1 MEYNPNEA
9 RKKTSPE
16 QQIIRAARNV
26 EYDRKFRKSAEDR
39 LNQENP
45 TPQGVF
51 KVQSQAVARNIVE
64 QANDLVNKKGK
75 GEISNADFAAKMA
88 MVDQM
93 VGNLGNFTKTVESN
107 LALYNQMLKN
117 GTLSYG
123 MDQHEE
129 AVLQAIDR
137 GEVELALDDEGRVK
151 MEGVGKH
158 PMQGNFDI
166 NIYDFVNIPKPFR
179 KMKPINTLVDPFV
192 KNLGLDENGM
202 PRARTN
208 ENGQLVYDSGDYAE
222 HDKEVLGFTLDALNE
237 VGPEGVRSFLGD
249 HLNIPNDE
257 IKALAEDVNFVDE
270 DGLEFEDGAQAAAF
284 KNLNGYMGNKYTRQV
299 RPHPDT
305 IANAAATSAANI
317 AAQKQV
323 MLPAQEEVQ
332 AQQTEVMQ
340 TPQGTVAETAIED
353 ISQTPTTDL
362 NGQPIEN
369 NEIIDES
376 TEETV
381 EETPLK
387 MKSLSAKDLIKKYS

>member
-1 MEYNPNEA
+1 MEYNPNDA
-9 RKKTSPE
+9 RRKTSPE
-16 QQIIRAARNV
+16 QQIIRANRNL
-26 EYDRKFRKSAEDR
+26 EYDRKFKKSAEDR

-51 KVQSQAVARNIVE
+51 KVQSQAVAREIVGK
-64 QANDLVNKKGK
+64 ANELVNKKRK
-75 GEISNADFAAKMA
+75 GEISNADFAAQMA
-88 MVDQM
+88 ATEQM
-93 VGNLGNFTKTVESN
+93 VSNLGNFTKTVESN
-107 LALYNQMLKN
+107 LALYNDMLKN

-123 MDQHEE
+123 IDQHEE

-137 GEVELALDDEGRVK
+137 GDVKLALDKDGRVR

-158 PMQGNFDI
+158 PMEGNFDV

-179 KMKPINTLVDPFV
+179 KMKPINLLVDPFV

-222 HDKEVLGFTLDALNE
+222 HDKEVLDFTLNALEN

-249 HLNIPNDE
+249 HLNIPNKE

-270 DGLEFEDGAQAAAF
+270 EGLEFEDAAQAAAF
-284 KNLNGYMGNKYTRQV
+284 KNLNGYMNAKYTRQV

-305 IANAAATSAANI
+305 IANSAAVSAADI
-317 AAQKQV
+317 ASKKQV

-340 TPQGTVAETAIED
+340 TPQGAVAETAVENINEP
-353 ISQTPTTDL
+353 ITMDL
-362 NGQPIEN
+362 GQPIQA
-369 NEIIDES
+369 ES
-376 TEETV
+376 T
-381 EETPLK
+381 PIK
-387 MKSLSAKDLIKKYS
+387 MKALSAADLIKKYS

>member
-1 MEYNPNEA
+1 MEYNPNDA
-9 RKKTSPE
+9 RRKTSPE
-16 QQIIRAARNV
+16 QQIIRANRSL
-26 EYDRKFRKSAEDR
+26 EYDRKFKKSAEDR

-51 KVQSQAVARNIVE
+51 KVQSQAVAREIVGK
-64 QANDLVNKKGK
+64 ANELVNKKRK
-75 GEISNADFAAKMA
+75 GEISNADFAAQMA
-88 MVDQM
+88 ATEQM
-93 VGNLGNFTKTVESN
+93 VSNLGNFTKTVESN
-107 LALYNQMLKN
+107 LALYNDMLKN

-123 MDQHEE
+123 IDQHEE

-137 GEVELALDDEGRVK
+137 GDVKLALDKDGRVR
-151 MEGVGKH
+151 MEGVGRH
-158 PMQGNFDI
+158 PMEGNFDV

-179 KMKPINTLVDPFV
+179 KMKPINLLVDPFV

-222 HDKEVLGFTLDALNE
+222 HDKEVLDFTLNALEN

-249 HLNIPNDE
+249 HLNMPNNE

-270 DGLEFEDGAQAAAF
+270 EGLEFEDAAQAAAF
-284 KNLNGYMGNKYTRQV
+284 KNLNGYMNGKYTRQV

-305 IANAAATSAANI
+305 IANSAAVSAADI
-317 AAQKQV
+317 ASKKQV

-340 TPQGTVAETAIED
+340 IPQGTVAETAVED
-353 ISQTPTTDL
+353 INEPITMDL
-362 NGQPIEN
+362 GQPIQA
-369 NEIIDES
+369 ES
-376 TEETV
+376 T
-381 EETPLK
+381 PIK
-387 MKSLSAKDLIKKYS
+387 MKALSAADLIKKYS

>member
-1 MEYNPNEA
+1 MEYNPNDA
-9 RKKTSPE
+9 RRKTSPE
-16 QQIIRAARNV
+16 QQIIRANRSL
-26 EYDRKFRKSAEDR
+26 EYDRKFKKSAEDR

-51 KVQSQAVARNIVE
+51 KVQSQAVAREIVGK
-64 QANDLVNKKGK
+64 ANELVNKKRK
-75 GEISNADFAAKMA
+75 GEISNADFAAQMA
-88 MVDQM
+88 ATEQM
-93 VGNLGNFTKTVESN
+93 VSNLGNFTKTVESN
-107 LALYNQMLKN
+107 LALYNDMLKN

-123 MDQHEE
+123 IDQHEE

-137 GEVELALDDEGRVK
+137 GDVKLALDKDGRVR
-151 MEGVGKH
+151 MEGVGRH
-158 PMQGNFDI
+158 PMEGNFDV

-179 KMKPINTLVDPFV
+179 KMKPINLLVDPFV

-222 HDKEVLGFTLDALNE
+222 HDKEVLDFTLNALEN

-249 HLNIPNDE
+249 HLNIPNKE

-270 DGLEFEDGAQAAAF
+270 EGLEFEDAAQAAAF
-284 KNLNGYMGNKYTRQV
+284 KNLNGYMNGKYTRQV

-305 IANAAATSAANI
+305 IANSAAVSAADI
-317 AAQKQV
+317 ASKKQV

-340 TPQGTVAETAIED
+340 TPQGTIAETATED
-353 ISQTPTTDL
+353 VMQTPATDL
-362 NGQPIEN
+362 EGKPIVD
-369 NEIIDES
+369 NEVVSES
-376 TEETV
+376 IEETV
-381 EETPLK
+381 SSPVK
-387 MKSLSAKDLIKKYS
+387 MKELSAADLIKKYS

>member
-1 MEYNPNEA
+1 MEYNPNDA
-9 RKKTSPE
+9 RRKTSPE
-16 QQIIRAARNV
+16 QQIIRANRSL
-26 EYDRKFRKSAEDR
+26 EYDRKFKKSAEDR

-51 KVQSQAVARNIVE
+51 KVQSQAVAREIVGK
-64 QANDLVNKKGK
+64 ANELVNKKRK
-75 GEISNADFAAKMA
+75 GEISNADFAAQMA
-88 MVDQM
+88 ATEQM
-93 VGNLGNFTKTVESN
+93 VSNLGNFTKTVESN
-107 LALYNQMLKN
+107 LALYNDMLKN

-123 MDQHEE
+123 IDQHEE

-137 GEVELALDDEGRVK
+137 GDVKLALDKDGRVR
-151 MEGVGKH
+151 MEGVGRH
-158 PMQGNFDI
+158 PMEGNFDV

-179 KMKPINTLVDPFV
+179 KMKPINLLVDPFV

-222 HDKEVLGFTLDALNE
+222 HDKEVLDFTLNALEN

-249 HLNIPNDE
+249 HLNIPNKE

-270 DGLEFEDGAQAAAF
+270 EGLEFEDAAQAAAF
-284 KNLNGYMGNKYTRQV
+284 KNLNGYMNGKYTRQV

-305 IANAAATSAANI
+305 IANSAAVSAADI
-317 AAQKQV
+317 ASKKQV

-340 TPQGTVAETAIED
+340 IPQGTVAETAVED
-353 ISQTPTTDL
+353 INEPITMDL
-362 NGQPIEN
+362 GQPIQA
-369 NEIIDES
+369 ES
-376 TEETV
+376 T
-381 EETPLK
+381 PIK
-387 MKSLSAKDLIKKYS
+387 MKALSAADLIKKYS

>member
-1 MEYNPNEA
+1 MEYNPNDA
-9 RKKTSPE
+9 RRKTSPE
-16 QQIIRAARNV
+16 QQIIRANRNL
-26 EYDRKFRKSAEDR
+26 EYDRKFKKSAEDR

-51 KVQSQAVARNIVE
+51 KVQSQAVAREIVGK
-64 QANDLVNKKGK
+64 ANELVNKKRK
-75 GEISNADFAAKMA
+75 GEISNADFAAQMA
-88 MVDQM
+88 ATEQM
-93 VGNLGNFTKTVESN
+93 VSNLGNFTKTVESN
-107 LALYNQMLKN
+107 LALYNDMLKN

-123 MDQHEE
+123 IDQHEE

-137 GEVELALDDEGRVK
+137 GDVKLALDKDGRVR
-151 MEGVGKH
+151 MEGVGRH
-158 PMQGNFDI
+158 PMEGNFDV

-179 KMKPINTLVDPFV
+179 KMKPINLLVDPFV

-222 HDKEVLGFTLDALNE
+222 HDKEVLDFTLNALEN

-249 HLNIPNDE
+249 HLNIPNKE

-270 DGLEFEDGAQAAAF
+270 EGLEFEDAAQAAAF
-284 KNLNGYMGNKYTRQV
+284 KNLNGYMNGKYTRQV

-305 IANAAATSAANI
+305 IANSAAVSAADI
-317 AAQKQV
+317 ASKKQV

-340 TPQGTVAETAIED
+340 IPQGTVAETAVED
-353 ISQTPTTDL
+353 INEPITMDL
-362 NGQPIEN
+362 GQPIQA
-369 NEIIDES
+369 ES
-376 TEETV
+376 T
-381 EETPLK
+381 PIK
-387 MKSLSAKDLIKKYS
+387 MKALSAADLIKKYS

>member
-1 MEYNPNEA
+1 MEYNPNDA
-9 RKKTSPE
+9 RRKTSPE
-16 QQIIRAARNV
+16 QQIIRANRNL
-26 EYDRKFRKSAEDR
+26 EYDRKFKKSAEDR

-51 KVQSQAVARNIVE
+51 KVQSQAVAREIVGK
-64 QANDLVNKKGK
+64 ANELVNKKRK
-75 GEISNADFAAKMA
+75 GEISNADFAAQMA
-88 MVDQM
+88 ATEQM
-93 VGNLGNFTKTVESN
+93 VSNLGNFTKTVESN
-107 LALYNQMLKN
+107 LALYNDMLKN

-123 MDQHEE
+123 IDQHEE

-137 GEVELALDDEGRVK
+137 GDVKLALDKDGRVR

-158 PMQGNFDI
+158 PMEGNFDV

-179 KMKPINTLVDPFV
+179 KMKPINLLVDPFV

-222 HDKEVLGFTLDALNE
+222 HDKEVLDFTLNALENA
-237 VGPEGVRSFLGD
+237 GPEGVRSFLGD
-249 HLNIPNDE
+249 HLNIPNKE

-270 DGLEFEDGAQAAAF
+270 EGLEFEDAAQAAAF
-284 KNLNGYMGNKYTRQV
+284 KNLNGYMNAKYTRQV

-305 IANAAATSAANI
+305 IANSAAVSAADI
-317 AAQKQV
+317 ASKKQV

-340 TPQGTVAETAIED
+340 TPQGTVAETAVENINEP
-353 ISQTPTTDL
+353 ITMDL
-362 NGQPIEN
+362 GQPIQA
-369 NEIIDES
+369 ES
-376 TEETV
+376 T
-381 EETPLK
+381 PIK
-387 MKSLSAKDLIKKYS
+387 MKALSAADLIKKYS

>member
-1 MEYNPNEA
+1 MEYNPNDA
-9 RKKTSPE
+9 RRKTSPE
-16 QQIIRAARNV
+16 QQIIRANRNL
-26 EYDRKFRKSAEDR
+26 EYDRKFKKSAEDR

-51 KVQSQAVARNIVE
+51 KVQSQAVAREIVGK
-64 QANDLVNKKGK
+64 ANELVNKKRK
-75 GEISNADFAAKMA
+75 GEISNADFAAQMA
-88 MVDQM
+88 ATEQM
-93 VGNLGNFTKTVESN
+93 VSNLGNFTKTVESN
-107 LALYNQMLKN
+107 LALYNDMLKN

-123 MDQHEE
+123 IDQHEE

-137 GEVELALDDEGRVK
+137 GDVKLALDKDGRVR
-151 MEGVGKH
+151 MEGVGRH
-158 PMQGNFDI
+158 PMEGNFDV

-179 KMKPINTLVDPFV
+179 KMKPINLLVDPFV

-222 HDKEVLGFTLDALNE
+222 HDKEVLDFTLNALEN

-249 HLNIPNDE
+249 HLNIPNKE

-270 DGLEFEDGAQAAAF
+270 EGLEFEDAAQAAAF
-284 KNLNGYMGNKYTRQV
+284 KNLNGYMNGKYTRQV

-305 IANAAATSAANI
+305 IANSAAVSAADI
-317 AAQKQV
+317 ASKKQV

-340 TPQGTVAETAIED
+340 IPQGTVAETAVED
-353 ISQTPTTDL
+353 INEPITMDL
-362 NGQPIEN
+362 GQPIRA
-369 NEIIDES
+369 ES
-376 TEETV
+376 T
-381 EETPLK
+381 PIK
-387 MKSLSAKDLIKKYS
+387 MKALSAADLIKKYS

>member
-1 MEYNPNEA
+1 MEYNPNDA
-9 RKKTSPE
+9 RRKTSPE
-16 QQIIRAARNV
+16 QQIIRANRNL
-26 EYDRKFRKSAEDR
+26 EYDRKFKKSAEDR

-51 KVQSQAVARNIVE
+51 KVQSQAIAREIVGK
-64 QANDLVNKKGK
+64 ANELVNKKRK
-75 GEISNADFAAKMA
+75 GEISNADFAAQMA
-88 MVDQM
+88 ATEQM
-93 VGNLGNFTKTVESN
+93 VSNLGNFTKTVESN
-107 LALYNQMLKN
+107 LALYNDMLKN

-123 MDQHEE
+123 IDQHEE

-137 GEVELALDDEGRVK
+137 GDVKLALDKDGRVR
-151 MEGVGKH
+151 MEGVGRH
-158 PMQGNFDI
+158 PMEGNFDV

-179 KMKPINTLVDPFV
+179 KMKPINLLVDPFI

-222 HDKEVLGFTLDALNE
+222 HDKEVLDFTLNALEN

-249 HLNIPNDE
+249 HLNIPNKE

-270 DGLEFEDGAQAAAF
+270 EGLEFEDAAQAAAF
-284 KNLNGYMGNKYTRQV
+284 KNLNGYMNGKYTRQV

-305 IANAAATSAANI
+305 IANSAAVSAADI
-317 AAQKQV
+317 ASKKQV

-340 TPQGTVAETAIED
+340 IPQGTVAETAVED
-353 ISQTPTTDL
+353 INEPITMDL
-362 NGQPIEN
+362 GQPIQA
-369 NEIIDES
+369 ES
-376 TEETV
+376 T
-381 EETPLK
+381 PIK
-387 MKSLSAKDLIKKYS
+387 MKALSAADLIKKYS

>member
-1 MEYNPNEA
+1 MEYNPNDA
-9 RKKTSPE
+9 RRKTSPE
-16 QQIIRAARNV
+16 QQIIRANRSL
-26 EYDRKFRKSAEDR
+26 EYDRKFKKSAEDR

-51 KVQSQAVARNIVE
+51 KVQSQAIAREIVGK
-64 QANDLVNKKGK
+64 ANELVNKKRK
-75 GEISNADFAAKMA
+75 GEISNADFAAQMA
-88 MVDQM
+88 ATEQM
-93 VGNLGNFTKTVESN
+93 VSNLGNFTKTVESN
-107 LALYNQMLKN
+107 LALYNDMLKN

-123 MDQHEE
+123 IDQHEE

-137 GEVELALDDEGRVK
+137 GDVKLALDKDGRVR
-151 MEGVGKH
+151 MEGVGRH
-158 PMQGNFDI
+158 PMEGNFDV

-179 KMKPINTLVDPFV
+179 KMKPINLLVDPFV

-222 HDKEVLGFTLDALNE
+222 HDKEVLDFTLNALEN

-249 HLNIPNDE
+249 HLNIPNKE

-270 DGLEFEDGAQAAAF
+270 EGLEFEDAAQAAAF
-284 KNLNGYMGNKYTRQV
+284 KNLNGYMNGKYTRQV

-305 IANAAATSAANI
+305 IANSAAVSAADI
-317 AAQKQV
+317 ASKKQV

-340 TPQGTVAETAIED
+340 IPQGTVAETAVED
-353 ISQTPTTDL
+353 INEPITMDL
-362 NGQPIEN
+362 GQPIQA
-369 NEIIDES
+369 ES
-376 TEETV
+376 T
-381 EETPLK
+381 PIK
-387 MKSLSAKDLIKKYS
+387 MKALSAADLIKKYS

>member
-1 MEYNPNEA
+1 MEYNPNDA
-9 RKKTSPE
+9 RRKTSPE
-16 QQIIRAARNV
+16 QQIIRANRSL
-26 EYDRKFRKSAEDR
+26 EYDRKFKKSAEDR

-51 KVQSQAVARNIVE
+51 KVQSQAVAREIVGK
-64 QANDLVNKKGK
+64 ANELVNKKRK
-75 GEISNADFAAKMA
+75 GEISNADFAAQMA
-88 MVDQM
+88 ATEQM
-93 VGNLGNFTKTVESN
+93 VSNLGNFTKTVESN
-107 LALYNQMLKN
+107 LALYNDMLKN

-123 MDQHEE
+123 IDQHEE

-137 GEVELALDDEGRVK
+137 GDVKLALDKDGRVR
-151 MEGVGKH
+151 MEGVGRH
-158 PMQGNFDI
+158 PMEGNFDV

-179 KMKPINTLVDPFV
+179 KMKPINLLVDPFV

-222 HDKEVLGFTLDALNE
+222 HDKEVLDFTLNALEN

-249 HLNIPNDE
+249 HLNIPNNE

-270 DGLEFEDGAQAAAF
+270 EGLEFEDAAQAAAF
-284 KNLNGYMGNKYTRQV
+284 KNLNGYMNGKYTRQV

-305 IANAAATSAANI
+305 IANSAAVSAADI
-317 AAQKQV
+317 ASKKQV

-340 TPQGTVAETAIED
+340 IPQGTVAETAVED
-353 ISQTPTTDL
+353 INEPITMDL
-362 NGQPIEN
+362 GQPIQA
-369 NEIIDES
+369 ES
-376 TEETV
+376 T
-381 EETPLK
+381 PIK
-387 MKSLSAKDLIKKYS
+387 MKALSAADLIKKYS

>member
-1 MEYNPNEA
+1 MEYNPNDA
-9 RKKTSPE
+9 RRKTSPE
-16 QQIIRAARNV
+16 QQIIRANRNL
-26 EYDRKFRKSAEDR
+26 EYDRKFKKSAEDR

-51 KVQSQAVARNIVE
+51 KVQSQAVAREIVGK
-64 QANDLVNKKGK
+64 ANELVNKKRK
-75 GEISNADFAAKMA
+75 GEISNADFAAQMA
-88 MVDQM
+88 ATEQM
-93 VGNLGNFTKTVESN
+93 VSNLGNFTKTVESN
-107 LALYNQMLKN
+107 LALYNDMLKN

-123 MDQHEE
+123 IDQHEE

-137 GEVELALDDEGRVK
+137 GDVKLALDKDGRVR

-158 PMQGNFDI
+158 PMEGNFDV

-179 KMKPINTLVDPFV
+179 KMKPINLLVDPFV

-222 HDKEVLGFTLDALNE
+222 HDKEVLDFTLNALENA
-237 VGPEGVRSFLGD
+237 GPEGVRSFLGD
-249 HLNIPNDE
+249 HLNIPNKE

-270 DGLEFEDGAQAAAF
+270 EGLEFEDAAQAAAF
-284 KNLNGYMGNKYTRQV
+284 KNLNGYMNAKYTRQV

-305 IANAAATSAANI
+305 IANSAAVSAADI
-317 AAQKQV
+317 ASKKQV

-340 TPQGTVAETAIED
+340 TPQGTVVETANEEILPPSIFSDKEEVVEDSQAEVVEQSPLTMKD
-353 ISQTPTTDL
+353 IS
-362 NGQPIEN
+362 
-369 NEIIDES
+369 
-376 TEETV
+376 
-381 EETPLK
+381 
-387 MKSLSAKDLIKKYS
+387 AADLIKKYS